1 MEPDIV
7 YRAVVDLCLLLFL
20 AQLSAEVASRLRAPK
35 VLGVLVAGIIFGPN
49 TIGGVIVGGRPLIE
63 FNELIYVF
71 AEIGAVLI
79 LFMAG
84 LEMTFIEFRS
94 VGVSSFIIG
103 VVDVVFCFALA
114 FGVIRML
121 GYSWAVGVILAGA
134 LSSTSIAVST
144 LTMRELG
151 KMDTLEAKVIINAA
165 VVDDILALTLLTVIL
180 TYVRKGSAL
189 GMLQIAELA
198 ASSLILWF
206 LILLLG
212 VFFIPRLVERTE
224 DIGTGV
230 LESMAILVC
239 FGTAVLASL
248 LGLSPLVGAFSAGM
262 AIASSRSLEKVRS
275 FIANI
280 ELVFVPLFFVVM
292 GAGMDPRAFL
302 TGNWLL
308 IVVITIVAILSKII
322 GCGLTSSYLLKDP
335 KRGLRVGLGMISR
348 GEIGFV
354 IASVGLT
361 TGILTGDVYT
371 TLVAVTC
378 ITVVITPFLLR
389 KSYESEGF
397 MEILGRFFDGL
408 SKLRDRI
415 YSRLSKQKKDRFF
428 KRLRG

>member
-1 MEPDIV
+1 MEPDIL

-35 VLGVLVAGIIFGPN
+35 VLGILIAGAIFGPN
-49 TIGGVIVGGRPLIE
+49 MLGGILVGGRPLIE
-63 FNELIYVF
+63 FNEIIYIF

-79 LFMAG
+79 LFTAG

-94 VGVSSFIIG
+94 VGRYSFVIG
-103 VVDVVFCFALA
+103 VVDVTFCYILA
-114 FGVIRML
+114 FGVIRLL
-121 GYSWAVGVILAGA
+121 GYSWAVGMIIAGA

-144 LTMRELG
+144 MTMRELG
-151 KMDTLEAKVIINAA
+151 KMDTLEAKVILNAA

-180 TYVRKGSAL
+180 TSVRSGSAL
-189 GMLQIAELA
+189 SPLYVAQLA

-212 VFFIPRLVERTE
+212 VYFIPMLLDRTE
-224 DIGTGV
+224 EIGTGV

-239 FGTAVLASL
+239 FGTAILASL
-248 LGLSPLVGAFSAGM
+248 FGLSPLIGAFSAGM

-280 ELVFVPLFFVVM
+280 ELIFVPLFFVVM
-292 GAGMDPRAFL
+292 GAGIDPRAFL
-302 TGNWLL
+302 TGNLFL
-308 IVVITIVAILSKII
+308 IVVVTLVAILSKVI
-322 GCGLTSSYLLKDP
+322 GCGVTASFLFRDP
-335 KRGLRVGLGMISR
+335 RPGLRVGLGMISR

-361 TGILTGDVYT
+361 SGILTGDIYT

-378 ITVVITPFLLR
+378 ITVVITPLLLR
-389 KSYESEGF
+389 KSYQAERF
-397 MEILGRFFDGL
+397 ME
-408 SKLRDRI
+408 
-415 YSRLSKQKKDRFF
+415 RLNTLYEGMNL
-428 KRLRG
+428 KRLRR

>member
-1 MEPDIV
+1 MEPDIL

-20 AQLSAEVASRLRAPK
+20 AQLSAEVASRLKAPK
-35 VLGVLVAGIIFGPN
+35 VLGILVAGIIFGPN
-49 TIGGVIVGGRPLIE
+49 TIGGVLVGGRPLIE
-63 FNELIYVF
+63 FNDLIFIF

-84 LEMTFIEFRS
+84 LEMTFTEFRR
-94 VGVSSFIIG
+94 VGVSSFVIG
-103 VVDVVFCFALA
+103 VVDVVFSFALA
-114 FGVIRML
+114 FGVMRML
-121 GYSWAVGVILAGA
+121 GYSWAVGMIVAGA

-151 KMDTLEAKVIINAA
+151 KMDTLEAKLIINAA

-180 TYVRKGSAL
+180 TSVRKGSPL
-189 GMLQIAELA
+189 SPLQIAQLA

-212 VFFIPRLVERTE
+212 VFFIPMLVERTE
-224 DIGTGV
+224 DIGPGV
-230 LESMAILVC
+230 LESMAILIC

-262 AIASSRSLEKVRS
+262 AIAGSRSLEKVRS
-275 FIANI
+275 FITNI
-280 ELVFVPLFFVVM
+280 EFIFVPVFFVVM
-292 GAGMDPRAFL
+292 GSGMDPQAFL
-302 TGNWLL
+302 TGNMLL

-322 GCGLTSSYLLKDP
+322 GCGMTSSYLLKDP
-335 KRGLRVGLGMISR
+335 KMGLRVGLGMISR

-361 TGILTGDVYT
+361 NGILTGDVYT
-371 TLVAVTC
+371 ALVAVTC

-389 KSYESEGF
+389 KSYEAEGF
-397 MEILGRFFDGL
+397 MEHFKGLSDGL
-408 SKLRDRI
+408 SKLKKKLF
-415 YSRLSKQKKDRFF
+415 SRLSKQKMESLFRK
-428 KRLRG
+428 LRR